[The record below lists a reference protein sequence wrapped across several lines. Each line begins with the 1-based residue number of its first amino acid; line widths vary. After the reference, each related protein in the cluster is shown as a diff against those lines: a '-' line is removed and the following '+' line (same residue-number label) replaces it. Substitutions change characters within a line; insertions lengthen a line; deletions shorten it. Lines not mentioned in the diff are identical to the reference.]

1 MLKGLI
7 KPPIRPLFAHSDP
20 LMGLKVARERA
31 KAFSWLVV
39 TEDKEKAFGKKYSHL
54 LLKRHYTIYFKFNAV
69 DLASNELLNKQSL

>member
-39 TEDKEKAFGKKYSHL
+39 TEDKAKEKAFGKKYSH

-69 DLASNELLNKQSL
+69 DLASN